1 MGTQSIW
8 KAFSFTTDIL
18 LDEDMIQ
25 ALRSIINLGQV
36 QKSVQDNTH
45 NTLPASTKNTEEGA
59 FPSEINPRDQV
70 LKTWK

>member
-18 LDEDMIQ
+18 LDEDMNQ

-59 FPSEINPRDQV
+59 FPSEINPRDHV

>member
-18 LDEDMIQ
+18 LDEDMNQ
-25 ALRSIINLGQV
+25 ALRYIINLGQV